1 MINHIQHI
9 LALMIFIGAQPATA
23 QELWVLDGFEM
34 PESVL
39 VDSERQQLIVSNIV
53 GHPGETDANGYLS
66 RVSLDGTLIERQW
79 VTGLDAPKGMALI
92 GRELLVADLGRLHRI
107 DADTGA
113 IIESLTPDGALFL
126 NDVTSNAD
134 VAWVSDLMTNTIW
147 RYSDGNFVPWLQSEE
162 ISHPNGLLI
171 DGQRLLVGSWGVGLH
186 DDFSTDEPG
195 ALLSVDLA
203 SKAISTVAPSVGNI
217 DGIAR
222 VQGILFVS
230 DWLSG
235 ALLGVNEATNS
246 VVEKQR
252 FPEGLAD
259 ISSNKGALYLPLMLD
274 GQVKAEFATV
284 GPKE

>member
-92 GRELLVADLGRLHRI
+92 GHELLVADLGRLHRI

-147 RYSDGNFVPWLQSEE
+147 QYSDGNFVPWLQNEE

-203 SKAISTVAPSVGNI
+203 SKAVSTVAPSVGNI

-235 ALLGVNEATNS
+235 ALLEVNEATNS
-246 VVEKQR
+246 AVEKQR

-274 GQVKAEFATV
+274 GQVKAEFTTV